1 MFRMIFKYTP
11 LALALYAVGMFAS
24 ASTIAQLSS
33 ASGKQDG
40 IWVQLCA
47 SGARVFLALGG
58 DKDDPPMPGKT
69 HAQACH
75 ACGDERKNLKHPDE
89 GPDDGDAPNEV

>member
-1 MFRMIFKYTP
+1 MFRLVFRYLP
-11 LALALYAVGMFAS
+11 LALAFYSVGIFAS

-58 DKDDPPMPGKT
+58 DKDEPPMPGKT

-75 ACGDERKNLKHPDE
+75 ACGDERRVLKNKDDTPDE
-89 GPDDGDAPNEV
+89 V